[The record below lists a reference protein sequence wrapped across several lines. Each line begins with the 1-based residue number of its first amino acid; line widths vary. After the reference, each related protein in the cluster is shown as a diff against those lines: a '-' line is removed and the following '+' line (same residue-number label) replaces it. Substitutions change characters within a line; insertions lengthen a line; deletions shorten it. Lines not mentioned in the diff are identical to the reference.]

1 MRVSWM
7 VTLYRHSTRG
17 WSEMQTIGE
26 DLDALGPTCHTAV
39 LSLLR
44 PSDDDTAYR
53 GRHHLYSARLSRPW
67 LR

>member
-1 MRVSWM
+1 

-17 WSEMQTIGE
+17 WSEMRTIGE
-26 DLDALGPTCHTAV
+26 DLDALGPSCHTAV

-44 PSDDDTAYR
+44 PNDDDTAYR
-53 GRHHLYSARLSRPW
+53 PRRGRYRAL